1 MKSRQDRVVVFLLWF
16 IPATALLAISVR
28 ACAGGA

>member
-1 MKSRQDRVVVFLLWF
+1 MRSAHDRVVVFLLWF
-16 IPATALLAISVR
+16 IPSAALLAISVR